1 MLKMKSSF
9 LCNVDNNNNNN
20 ADNNNNTDNNVDNNG
35 NIGIVFQKVSTDIFR
50 AARRDKGGSEGGAG
64 GVAKA

>member
-1 MLKMKSSF
+1 MSKMKSSF
-9 LCNVDNNNNNN
+9 LCNVDNDNNNNN
-20 ADNNNNTDNNVDNNG
+20 NVDNNINVDNNG

-50 AARRDKGGSEGGAG
+50 SARRDKGGSEGGAG